1 MDFFEQL
8 GKKLTDTGQNVARQ
22 TKNLADVT
30 QLNNAISER
39 EKKVSQLLL
48 SIGQAY
54 YERHKNDSAA
64 EELSLIEEVNSLQAE
79 IAQNREKIKQIKG
92 IVKCPNCG
100 ADVPFNAA
108 FCSNCG
114 AKAVHDAVLP
124 ETSAEDA
131 GNVRYCPNCHA
142 AVAKDDLFC
151 NICGTKMDKGGDTI

>member
-48 SIGQAY
+48 CIGQAY

-92 IVKCPNCG
+92 IVKCP
-100 ADVPFNAA
+100 
-108 FCSNCG
+108 NCG

>member
-79 IAQNREKIKQIKG
+79 IAQNREKIKQ
-92 IVKCPNCG
+92 
-100 ADVPFNAA
+100 
-108 FCSNCG
+108 
-114 AKAVHDAVLP
+114 
-124 ETSAEDA
+124 T
-131 GNVRYCPNCHA
+131 
-142 AVAKDDLFC
+142 
-151 NICGTKMDKGGDTI
+151 